1 MSALY
6 KRIKRLYDNGSLTV
20 DGVWTAYKDGM
31 ITRDEFVSIT
41 NHDPLEMEK
50 DDGGQEHDDL
60 QDPTA

>member
-6 KRIKRLYDNGSLTV
+6 ARIKRLYESGALTV
-20 DGVWTAYKDGM
+20 DGVWKAYQDGM

-41 NHDPLEMEK
+41 NHDPQEMEK

-60 QDPTA
+60 

>member
-20 DGVWTAYKDGM
+20 DGVWKAYKDGM

-41 NHDPLEMEK
+41 NHDPLEMEN
-50 DDGGQEHDDL
+50 GGNEHDDL
-60 QDPTA
+60 QNTAE